1 MLTSLR
7 INLITLAINLFSG
20 LASVFVLGFRTPF
33 FLYFLSFLLLPF
45 FTISAQAQVSNYIL
59 GANDIIAI
67 SVYDE
72 DDLSF
77 EEIRILDSGKITYP
91 FLGEVLAAGNTV
103 NSLEDL
109 IRNGLVDRE
118 FLVDPAVTVSIV
130 EYRPFY
136 IDGEVEDPGSYPFE
150 PGLTLRRAI
159 SIAGG
164 FTERASRNGITVH
177 AEGLPD
183 GAEPASHDSMDV
195 PVKPG
200 DVITIRERFF

>member
-7 INLITLAINLFSG
+7 MRFIALATTLLEG
-20 LASVFVLGFRTPF
+20 PASVFAFG
-33 FLYFLSFLLLPF
+33 LSALLFSL
-45 FTISAQAQVSNYIL
+45 FTIGSQAQVSNYIL

-91 FLGEVLAAGNTV
+91 FLGEVVAAGNTV
-103 NSLEDL
+103 NSIEDL
-109 IRNGLVDRE
+109 IRNGLIEGE
-118 FLVDPAVTVSIV
+118 FLINPAVTVNIV

-136 IDGEVEDPGSYPFE
+136 IDGEVEEPGSYPYE

-164 FTERASRNGITVH
+164 FAERGARSGITVH
-177 AEGLPD
+177 SEGAPED
-183 GAEPASHDSMDV
+183 AEPQSYDSLET

-200 DVITIRERFF
+200 DAITIRERFF

>member
-7 INLITLAINLFSG
+7 INFTTLAINLFPG
-20 LASVFVLGFRTPF
+20 LASVFVLGFRTLS
-33 FLYFLSFLLLPF
+33 FLCFLSFLPLPF
-45 FTISAQAQVSNYIL
+45 FTMSAYAQVSNYIL

-77 EEIRILDSGKITYP
+77 EGIRILDSGKITYP

-109 IRNGLVDRE
+109 IRVGLINGE
-118 FLVDPAVTVSIV
+118 FLIAPAVTVSIV

-164 FTERASRNGITVH
+164 FTERGARNGITVH

-183 GAEPASHDSMDV
+183 GAEPDTYDSMDV

>member
-1 MLTSLR
+1 MSPFNR
-7 INLITLAINLFSG
+7 
-20 LASVFVLGFRTPF
+20 LASVFASGLCA
-33 FLYFLSFLLLPF
+33 LL
-45 FTISAQAQVSNYIL
+45 ISAFPASAHAQVSNYIL

-91 FLGEVLAAGNTV
+91 FLGEVVAAGNTV
-103 NSLEDL
+103 NSIEDL
-109 IRNGLVDRE
+109 IRNGLIEGE
-118 FLVDPAVTVSIV
+118 FLINPAVTVNIV

-136 IDGEVEDPGSYPFE
+136 IDGEVEEPGSYPYE

-164 FTERASRNGITVH
+164 FAERGARSGITVH
-177 AEGLPD
+177 SEGAPED
-183 GAEPASHDSMDV
+183 ADPESYDSLET

-200 DVITIRERFF
+200 DAITIRERFF